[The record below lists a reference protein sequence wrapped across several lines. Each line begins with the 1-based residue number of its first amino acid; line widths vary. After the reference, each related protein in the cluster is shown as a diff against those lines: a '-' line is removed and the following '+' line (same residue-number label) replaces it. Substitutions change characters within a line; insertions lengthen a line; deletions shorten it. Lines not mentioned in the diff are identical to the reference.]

1 MGGLAGHMSH
11 LYDNPELK
19 FREVEDVLTKA
30 SNGELVGTEKTDG
43 QNIFIS
49 YSMEQRK
56 AVAARNLGNVRSGGM
71 DAAGLAAKF
80 AGRGDLE
87 RSFTESF
94 AAFERAVDLFSDK
107 TKYEIF
113 GKDANVWFNAEV
125 QDPRTSNVINY
136 NDKSLT
142 IHRVGHAEFDKKTAR
157 PIDGKDVTA
166 NAERLEN
173 ALRDANALLPGEDY
187 SVQVNAVRT
196 LRGLS
201 DDTALKAAIKRLK
214 RIMSREGLGEENTV
228 ADFLVKRITDVVEKT
243 AGELSGEVKR
253 EITKR
258 ILKVPGVTLSTIYK
272 LLDDPSQKDRVRKI
286 VKGDKKIIS
295 AAIFPL
301 EDIIHDFSVEMLRG
315 LESAFVID
323 NEAEVERLKAEVA
336 QAIEAIKGADND
348 SATEILIKQMKKLKD
363 IENVSTAAE
372 GFVFDYDGNTYKF
385 TGNFAPINQLLG
397 LFRYGRGD
405 VPAMKIDEDG
415 SEVHADIVYVPGSF
429 KPPHVGHFELMKE
442 YLKNADKVVILIS
455 DPQSIQ
461 SIRFID
467 MPSMDGM
474 LEVSPSSAK
483 RIFDLYIENAGL
495 TGRIEVPAI
504 WKEGNTNPMQYLHDK
519 LDSMGRSGK
528 EITVALGVSTKDKG
542 DADRF
547 NKNYV
552 EPFEEYKNLTVI
564 PMPKEPHG
572 DFSATKM
579 RNAVTYHDETKDAS
593 MFQEFIPD
601 GVSAE
606 AVLNILSSGDVYTE
620 NSIEEMSTMGGGAVE
635 GAGRINHEETL
646 IREEEDEMSEFMID
660 RKTFLEELA
669 IRETIRE
676 KLQRKHN
683 DFMTEEQLLRAAIR
697 GMIKEDVSDTPY
709 KSTGINELETLLKK
723 IVPVIEPDYKSL
735 TTSEDQRDSFR
746 AHILKA
752 VQNALAPGGA
762 VTRDSRDIKPLDLP
776 DEDTFDIGDV
786 EEDIEIVMGEPE
798 KFIDIDGDTTEDPAS
813 EEGEDFKIDGQE
825 ETGRNFAMMTWER
838 IETNIV
844 DSYRKLGAEADRDL
858 FYDYLMA
865 NLKLYFDKFDDEL
878 AAVVNEPESEIY
890 NDEKGV

>member
-19 FREVEDVLTKA
+19 FREIEDVLTKA
-30 SNGELVGTEKTDG
+30 SSGELVGTEKTDG

-49 YSMEQRK
+49 YSVKDGRAK
-56 AVAARNLGNVRSGGM
+56 AARNLGNIKSGGM

-87 RSFTESF
+87 KSFTESF
-94 AAFERAVDLFSDK
+94 AAFERAVDLFSLE
-107 TKYEIF
+107 TQIEIF
-113 GKDANVWFNAEV
+113 GPDANIWFNAEV

-136 NDKSLT
+136 NAKSLT
-142 IHRVGHAEFDKKTAR
+142 IHRVGHAEFDKQSGR
-157 PIDGKDVTA
+157 PNNDKDVTA
-166 NAERLEN
+166 NAKKLEQ
-173 ALRDANALLPGEDY
+173 ALQDANALLPGEDY

-201 DDTALKAAIKRLK
+201 DDTVLKASIKRL
-214 RIMSREGLGEENTV
+214 RRAMSREGLGEENTV
-228 ADFLVKRITDVVEKT
+228 ADFLVKRITDVVDRT
-243 AGELSGEVKR
+243 GSGLSDEVKR

-258 ILKVPGVTLSTIYK
+258 ILKVPGVTLSKIYR
-272 LLDDPSQKDRVRKI
+272 LLDDPSQKDKVRKI

-323 NEAEVERLKAEVA
+323 NEEEVKRLKDEVA
-336 QAIEAIKGADND
+336 KAIQAIKSADNET
-348 SATEILIKQMKKLKD
+348 ATEILVKQMKKLKD

-372 GFVFDYDGNTYKF
+372 GFVFTYDGKTYKF

-405 VPAMKIDEDG
+405 VPAMKIDED
-415 SEVHADIVYVPGSF
+415 EDQIQADVVYVPGSF
-429 KPPHVGHFELMKE
+429 KPPHKGHFELMKD
-442 YLKNADKVVILIS
+442 YAKSARKVVVLIS
-455 DPQSIQ
+455 DPQSAS

-467 MPSMDGM
+467 MPDVEGK
-474 LEVSPSSAK
+474 LEVSPDASK
-483 RIFDLYIENAGL
+483 EIFDLYIENEGL
-495 TGRIEVPAI
+495 TGKIEVPAI
-504 WKEGNTNPMQYLHDK
+504 WREGETNPMQYLHSK
-519 LDSMGRSGK
+519 LDDIGQTGQSA
-528 EITVALGVSTKDKG
+528 IVALGVSTKDPG
-542 DADRF
+542 DEDRF
-547 NKNYV
+547 NKNFV
-552 EPFEEYKNLTVI
+552 QPFEDYENLTVV

-572 DFSATKM
+572 NFSATNM
-579 RNAVTYHDETKDAS
+579 RNAIATGDTEVLKD
-593 MFQEFIPD
+593 FIPD
-601 GVSAE
+601 GVSVQ
-606 AVLNILSSGDVYTE
+606 AVLDILSQGSVYTE
-620 NSIEEMSTMGGGAVE
+620 ADIKEMSSMGGGSVQ
-635 GAGRINHEETL
+635 GGGRTNHEETL
-646 IREEEDEMSEFMID
+646 IREEEDEMSEYMID

-669 IRETIRE
+669 VRETIRE
-676 KLQRKHN
+676 KLQRKYEN
-683 DFMTEEQLLRAAIR
+683 SMTEEQLVRAAIR
-697 GMIKEDVSDTPY
+697 DMLNEDVAETPY

-723 IVPVIEPDYKSL
+723 IIPVIEPDYKSL
-735 TTSEDQRDSFR
+735 TTSEDQRESFR

-762 VTRDSRDIKPLDLP
+762 VSRDSRDIKPLDLP

-786 EEDIEIVMGEPE
+786 EEDINITMGEPE
-798 KFIDIDGDTTEDPAS
+798 KFIDIDPKAKAEP
-813 EEGEDFKIDGQE
+813 EEEEEDFVIDGQE

-844 DSYRKLGAEADRDL
+844 DSYRKLAAHSDRDL

-878 AAVVNEPESEIY
+878 APVVDEPESKIY

>member
-19 FREVEDVLTKA
+19 FREIEDVLTKA

-49 YSMEQRK
+49 YSVKDGRAK
-56 AVAARNLGNVRSGGM
+56 AARNLGNIKDGGM

-87 RSFTESF
+87 KSFTESF
-94 AAFERAVDLFSDK
+94 DAFERAVDLFSLE
-107 TKYEIF
+107 TQMEIF
-113 GKDANVWFNAEV
+113 GPDANIWFNAEV

-142 IHRVGHAEFDKKTAR
+142 IHRVGHAEFDKQSGR
-157 PIDGKDVTA
+157 PINDKDVTA

-173 ALRDANALLPGEDY
+173 ALKDANALLPGEDY
-187 SVQVNAVRT
+187 TVQVNAVRT

-201 DDTALKAAIKRLK
+201 DDTVLKASIKRL
-214 RIMSREGLGEENTV
+214 RRAMSREGLGEENTV
-228 ADFLVKRITDVVEKT
+228 ADFLVKRITDVVDRV
-243 AGELSGEVKR
+243 GSDLSDEVKK

-258 ILKVPGVTLSTIYK
+258 ILKVPGVTLSKIYK
-272 LLDDPSQKDRVRKI
+272 FLDDPSQKDKVRKI

-323 NEAEVERLKAEVA
+323 NEQEVKRLKDEVA
-336 QAIEAIKGADND
+336 KAIRAIKGADNET
-348 SATEILIKQMKKLKD
+348 ATEILVKQMKKLKD

-372 GFVFDYDGNTYKF
+372 GFVFTYDGKTYKF

-405 VPAMKIDEDG
+405 VPPMQIDEDEG
-415 SEVHADIVYVPGSF
+415 EVQADIVYVPGSF
-429 KPPHVGHFELMKE
+429 KPPHKGHFELMKE
-442 YLKNADKVVILIS
+442 YAKSARKVVVLIS
-455 DPQSIQ
+455 DPQSLK

-474 LEVSPSSAK
+474 LEVSPDASK
-483 RIFDLYIENAGL
+483 RIFDLYIENAGMS
-495 TGRIEVPAI
+495 GRIEVPAI
-504 WKEGNTNPMQYLHDK
+504 WREGNTNPMQYLHDK
-519 LDSMGRSGK
+519 LNSIGRSGK
-528 EITVALGVSTKDKG
+528 EKTVALGVSTKDKG
-542 DADRF
+542 DEDRF

-552 EPFEEYKNLTVI
+552 EPFEDYKNLTVV

-572 DFSATKM
+572 NFSATNM
-579 RNAVTYHDETKDAS
+579 RNAVTHYDETGDAS
-593 MFQEFIPD
+593 MFQEYIPD

-606 AVLNILSSGDVYTE
+606 AVLSILSSGQVYTE
-620 NSIEEMSTMGGGAVE
+620 EEIKEMSSMGGGSVQ
-635 GAGRINHEETL
+635 GGGRTNHEETL
-646 IREEEDEMSEFMID
+646 IREEEDEMSEYMID

-669 IRETIRE
+669 VREAIRE
-676 KLQRKHN
+676 KLQRKYKN
-683 DFMTEEQLLRAAIR
+683 SMTEEQLVRAAIR
-697 GMIKEDVSDTPY
+697 EMLNEDVAEAPY

-723 IVPVIEPDYKSL
+723 IIPVIEPDYKSL
-735 TTSEDQRDSFR
+735 TTSEDQRESFR

-762 VTRDSRDIKPLDLP
+762 VSRDSRDVKPLDLP

-786 EEDIEIVMGEPE
+786 EEDIEITMGEPE
-798 KFIDIDGDTTEDPAS
+798 KFIDIDPKAKTEP
-813 EEGEDFKIDGQE
+813 EEEEEDFVIDGQE

-844 DSYRKLGAEADRDL
+844 DSYRKLAAATDRDL

-878 AAVVNEPESEIY
+878 AAVVSEPESEIY

>member
-19 FREVEDVLTKA
+19 FREIEDVLTKA
-30 SNGELVGTEKTDG
+30 SSGELVGTEKTDG

-49 YSMEQRK
+49 YSVKDGRAK
-56 AVAARNLGNVRSGGM
+56 AARNLGNIKSGGM

-87 RSFTESF
+87 KSFTESF
-94 AAFERAVDLFSDK
+94 AAFERAVDLFSLE
-107 TKYEIF
+107 TQIEIF
-113 GKDANVWFNAEV
+113 GPDANIWFNAEV

-136 NDKSLT
+136 NAKSLT
-142 IHRVGHAEFDKKTAR
+142 IHRVGHAEFDKQSGR
-157 PIDGKDVTA
+157 PNNDKDVTA
-166 NAERLEN
+166 NAKKLEQ
-173 ALRDANALLPGEDY
+173 ALQDANALLPGEDY

-201 DDTALKAAIKRLK
+201 NDTVLKASIKRL
-214 RIMSREGLGEENTV
+214 RRAMSREGLGEENTV
-228 ADFLVKRITDVVEKT
+228 ADFLVKRITDVVDRT
-243 AGELSGEVKR
+243 GSGLSDEVKR

-258 ILKVPGVTLSTIYK
+258 ILKVPGVTLSKIYR
-272 LLDDPSQKDRVRKI
+272 LLDDPSQKEKVRKI

-323 NEAEVERLKAEVA
+323 NEEEVKRLKDEVA
-336 QAIEAIKGADND
+336 KAIQAIKGADNET
-348 SATEILIKQMKKLKD
+348 ATEILVKQMKKLKD

-372 GFVFDYDGNTYKF
+372 GFVFTYDGKTYKF

-405 VPAMKIDEDG
+405 VPAMKIDEDEG
-415 SEVHADIVYVPGSF
+415 QIQADVVYVPGSF
-429 KPPHVGHFELMKE
+429 KPPHKGHFELMKD
-442 YLKNADKVVILIS
+442 YAKSAHKVVVLIS
-455 DPQSIQ
+455 DPQSAN

-467 MPSMDGM
+467 MPDVEGK
-474 LEVSPSSAK
+474 LEVSPDASK
-483 RIFDLYIENAGL
+483 EIFDLYIENEGL
-495 TGRIEVPAI
+495 TGKIEVPAI
-504 WKEGNTNPMQYLHDK
+504 WREGETNPMQYLHSK
-519 LDSMGRSGK
+519 LEDIGQTGESAV
-528 EITVALGVSTKDKG
+528 VALGVSTKDPG
-542 DADRF
+542 DKDRF
-547 NKNYV
+547 NKNFV
-552 EPFEEYKNLTVI
+552 QPFEKYKNLTVV

-572 DFSATKM
+572 NFSATNM
-579 RNAVTYHDETKDAS
+579 RSAVATGDTEVLKD
-593 MFQEFIPD
+593 FIPD
-601 GVSAE
+601 GVSVQ
-606 AVLNILSSGDVYTE
+606 AVLDILSQGSVYTE
-620 NSIEEMSTMGGGAVE
+620 ADIKEMSSMGGGSVQ
-635 GAGRINHEETL
+635 GGGRTNHEETL
-646 IREEEDEMSEFMID
+646 IREEEDEMSEYMID

-669 IRETIRE
+669 VRETIRE
-676 KLQRKHN
+676 KLQRKYEN
-683 DFMTEEQLLRAAIR
+683 SMTEEQLVRAAIR
-697 GMIKEDVSDTPY
+697 DMLNEDVAEAPY

-723 IVPVIEPDYKSL
+723 IIPVIEPDYKSL

-762 VTRDSRDIKPLDLP
+762 VSRDSRDVKPLDLP

-786 EEDIEIVMGEPE
+786 EEDIEITMGEPE
-798 KFIDIDGDTTEDPAS
+798 KFIDIDPKAKTEP
-813 EEGEDFKIDGQE
+813 EEEEEDFVIDGQE

-844 DSYRKLGAEADRDL
+844 DSYRKLAAATDRDL

-878 AAVVNEPESEIY
+878 APVVDEPESEIY